1 MNDHGSAIE
10 LTDPRLFS
18 GRTYRSVNK
27 SGSRLIELFTLI
39 TNECEDPEGWLRA
52 ISGRGLIVFLD
63 DWTFGPTEKAGA
75 PSLVYRREWPK
86 GIDGDKVLLARF
98 RATSRQG
105 WRPDDLGVGGAS
117 SQRGVEVQQRRREEH
132 YSREGVSI
140 RKGDPWASATTAYE
154 EYSGYLVV
162 ETSTSWIE
170 CIYYGVMPAFPRP
183 EDAAHARSQQF
194 SQKCSEVAGGQVV
207 IMSEPLRIPVKGGI
221 GMSYPWRHEFGVSTR
236 MANQLTTFHPE
247 HADAIETKLIMAT
260 L

>member
-1 MNDHGSAIE
+1 VNDRGSAIE

-39 TNECEDPEGWLRA
+39 TNECQDPDRWLRA

-63 DWTFGPTEKAGA
+63 DWAFGPTEKAGA

-86 GIDGDKVLLARF
+86 GTGGDKVLLARF
-98 RATSRQG
+98 RATARQG
-105 WRPDDLGVGGAS
+105 WRPHDFGVGGVTG
-117 SQRGVEVQQRRREEH
+117 QQGVEVEQWRREER
-132 YSREGVSI
+132 YSREGAGI

-162 ETSTSWIE
+162 ETSASWVE

-183 EDAAHARSQQF
+183 EDAAQVRAQQF
-194 SQKCSEVAGGQVV
+194 SQKCSEEAGGQVV
-207 IMSEPLRIPVKGGI
+207 IMSEPRRIPVKGGI

-236 MANQLTTFHPE
+236 MASQLTTFHPE
-247 HADAIETKLIMAT
+247 HADAIETKLIIPT